1 MSKFNPDVDIG
12 DLSGKVILVTGGTDG
27 IGKQSVLALARHAP
41 SHIYFAGRDE
51 KAAELVIKETTSVSP
66 SVPVTFLRCDLGSRE
81 SIRSALSNFN
91 SDTLDIVIL
100 CAGIMATPAG
110 LTNDGY
116 EVQFGINHMGHASLL
131 KLVLPTM
138 LRTAELP
145 DSDVRIVTVSS
156 LLHQVLPHGGIAF
169 DTLHSQQENRKLG
182 AWGRY
187 AQSKL
192 ANTLYGLAL
201 ARKYPSIKSVVVHP
215 GIVNTNLSNG
225 VSYISR
231 LFLYTSTLGGL
242 LTLSPESGA
251 NSILWAAT
259 ADQSRVKSGRFYEP
273 IGKARAPEKSG
284 MDEEAAQ
291 RLWDWTQNELDGF
304 P

>member
-1 MSKFNPDVDIG
+1 
-12 DLSGKVILVTGGTDG
+12 
-27 IGKQSVLALARHAP
+27 
-41 SHIYFAGRDE
+41 
-51 KAAELVIKETTSVSP
+51 
-66 SVPVTFLRCDLGSRE
+66 
-81 SIRSALSNFN
+81 
-91 SDTLDIVIL
+91 
-100 CAGIMATPAG
+100 MATPAG
-110 LTNDGY
+110 LTTDGY
-116 EVQFGINHMGHASLL
+116 EVQFGINHMGHAALL
-131 KLVLPTM
+131 KLILPIM

-145 DSDVRIVTVSS
+145 GSDVRLIIVSS
-156 LLHQVLPHGGIAF
+156 LLHLLLPHGGIAF

-192 ANTLYGLAL
+192 ANTLYGQAF
-201 ARKYPSIKSVVVHP
+201 ARRYPSIRSLVVHP

-231 LFLYTSTLGGL
+231 IFLYAATLGGL
-242 LTLSPESGA
+242 LALSPESGA

-259 ADQSRVKSGRFYEP
+259 ADQSKVESGRFYEP

-304 P
+304 S